1 MGWSMVV
8 IIYLFL
14 VFYRRRRF
22 GVAILPAPSSSIQ
35 KLRDNTNMPT
45 SDITHAISHTTIR
58 WQWPR

>member
-1 MGWSMVV
+1 MVV

-35 KLRDNTNMPT
+35 KLRDN
-45 SDITHAISHTTIR
+45 
-58 WQWPR
+58 